1 MRWGINLRGDLAKL
15 SDAELADKFEFL
27 TSDRQ
32 AAYDAI
38 HWIVGDIKWLYQ
50 RGLMFWWGR
59 GPLHS
64 PAFYKIAGGGLGP
77 FKWRFGELHM
87 LDCEIKDVRDEM
99 ESRVKLR
106 RRAAKAR

>member
-15 SDAELADKFEFL
+15 SDAELAEKFEFL
-27 TSDRQ
+27 ISDRQ

-38 HWIVGDIKWLYQ
+38 HWIVGDEKRLYQ
-50 RGLMFWWGR
+50 LGLMFWWGR
-59 GPLHS
+59 GLLHS
-64 PAFYKIAGGGLGP
+64 PIFYKIAGGGLGP
-77 FKWRFGELHM
+77 FKWRFGELYM